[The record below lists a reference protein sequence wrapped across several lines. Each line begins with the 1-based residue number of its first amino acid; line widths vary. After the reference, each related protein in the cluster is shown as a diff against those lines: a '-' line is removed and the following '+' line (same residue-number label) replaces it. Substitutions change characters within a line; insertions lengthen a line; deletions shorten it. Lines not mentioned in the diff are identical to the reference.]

1 MSNRTYDHSE
11 EMSTRAYNSMIGL
24 ILLIGFGINA
34 FMARYLTESIMQI
47 PRSYLI
53 IGYFIICITGIL
65 MSEIS
70 KSPSV
75 SFIGYLMV
83 VVPCGALLAVA
94 IEDISVGV
102 VVHAAATT
110 SLMTIIMI
118 ISGTVWPDFFDS
130 RGRVLSTCLGA
141 VIVIELVSYLFFTS
155 TMPTFWHHLVVVL
168 FCLYIGYDW
177 AKAQEKEHTLD
188 NAVDA
193 CVGLYLDIINIFLRL
208 AEKDSSNK
216 SSNRK

>member
-1 MSNRTYDHSE
+1 MSHSSYDHSE
-11 EMSTRAYNSMIGL
+11 EMSTRAYNSIIGL
-24 ILLIGFGINA
+24 ILLIGFGINV

-47 PRSYLI
+47 PLSGLL
-53 IGYFIICITGIL
+53 IGYSVICIVGIL
-65 MSEIS
+65 MSSIS
-70 KSPSV
+70 ENPFV

-94 IEDISVGV
+94 IEDISVDV
-102 VVHAAATT
+102 VIHAAATT

-118 ISGTVWPDFFDS
+118 VSGTVWPDFFDS

-141 VIVIELVSYLFFTS
+141 VIVIELIAYLFFAS
-155 TMPTFWHHLVVVL
+155 TMPTFWHHLVVAL

-177 AKAQEKEHTLD
+177 TKAQEEEHTLD

-193 CVGLYLDIINIFLRL
+193 CVGLYLDIINIFIRL
-208 AEKDSSNK
+208 ADKDSSNK
-216 SSNRK
+216 SKSRG

>member
-1 MSNRTYDHSE
+1 MSNRTYGHSE

-70 KSPSV
+70 KSPFV

-94 IEDISVGV
+94 IEDISVDV

-130 RGRVLSTCLGA
+130 YGRVLSTCLGA

-216 SSNRK
+216 SSSRK